1 MDRWVIDL
9 GTARNEE
16 ATAIDNLTYLYVGAC
31 EGDVLIKIGSRSQS
45 PLNPN
50 EFEKLTDVSHAK
62 FMYIT
67 NTAQAGK
74 ELVLYIKE
82 KMEWWR

>member
-1 MDRWVIDL
+1 MDRWAIDL
-9 GTARNEE
+9 GIARNEE
-16 ATAIDNLTYLYVGAC
+16 VTAIDSLIYLYIGAC
-31 EGDVLIKIGSRSQS
+31 EGDVTIKIGSPSQS

-74 ELVLYIKE
+74 ELVLYVKE
-82 KMEWWR
+82 KMGWW